1 MGYGRYSRLILAN
14 SRRPTTLAWS
24 SRYHI
29 NFSFNLKRSNL
40 HCVNFKVGTYS
51 NDSPQIVHV
60 AMLLYWFDS
69 KCNGNILIQVFS
81 RSLLPNKRLLSKCH
95 GNFQIDHGEASTWCL
110 QIYNYLIIIAANY
123 HCFFLQV
130 KNSLYFCLNT
140 GATSQFAWVRMCP
153 EKMITCQVRG
163 CSQGLQSDVPKEHVE
178 RPHERLRFEPFGII
192 WEGIQR
198 VRHELSE

>member
-51 NDSPQIVHV
+51 NDSPQIVQV

-153 EKMITCQVRG
+153 EKMITWQVRG
-163 CSQGLQSDVPKEHVE
+163 
-178 RPHERLRFEPFGII
+178 FGIFFRALLKI
-192 WEGIQR
+192 NIMLLLF
-198 VRHELSE
+198 HL